1 MAKLPLPMLPLSAT
15 RLTTFSRCPR
25 AYYFRYEQKAP
36 GKPVRATLL
45 GRSIHEALAQFH
57 QWPGWR
63 GLPSLAVLQE
73 AWVAAA
79 RALPEPQEKEGWQL
93 LRMYYQKFVEP
104 LDQWCEPLATEG
116 RLEGTLQAGP
126 VEFKLGGR
134 YDRLE
139 TLRPHTEKGRG
150 AALAVTD
157 YKTSRTVLPPDQL
170 AMDIQMGLYQIALNQ
185 RYQGSL
191 AQVNHI
197 YLRTGDIVQFEA
209 HEEQQVVVKAKIQGL
224 ACALMEDNAFAPKE
238 GEHCRSCEYRKF
250 CPAIHARPESLPQ
263 QTRSLQLSLLS
274 G

>member
-1 MAKLPLPMLPLSAT
+1 MLPLSAT

-36 GKPVRATLL
+36 GKPMKAALL

-63 GLPSLAVLQE
+63 GMPSLAVLQE
-73 AWVAAA
+73 AWVASAGTLSEA
-79 RALPEPQEKEGWQL
+79 QENEGWQL
-93 LRMYYQKFVEP
+93 LRTYYQKFVEP
-104 LDQWCEPLATEG
+104 LDQWREPLATEG
-116 RLEGTLQAGP
+116 RLEGSLQAGP

-134 YDRLE
+134 YDRLDA
-139 TLRPHTEKGRG
+139 LRSNHKKGGG

-157 YKTSRTVLPPDQL
+157 YKTSRTVLAPDQL
-170 AMDIQMGLYQIALNQ
+170 AVDIQMGLYQIALNQ

-191 AQVNHI
+191 TQVNHL
-197 YLRTGDIVQFEA
+197 YLRTGDIVQFES
-209 HEEQQVVVKAKIQGL
+209 HEEQQVVVKAKIQSL
-224 ACALMEDNAFAPKE
+224 ARALIEDKAFVPKE
-238 GEHCRSCEYRKF
+238 GEHCRTCAYRKF
-250 CPAIHARPESLPQ
+250 CPAICERPEALPK

>member
-1 MAKLPLPMLPLSAT
+1 MAKQPLPMLPLSAT

-36 GKPVRATLL
+36 GKPVRAALL

-63 GLPSLAVLQE
+63 GMPSLAVLQE
-73 AWVAAA
+73 AWIAAA
-79 RALPEPQEKEGWQL
+79 STLPETQEKEGWQL
-93 LRMYYQKFVEP
+93 LKTYYQKFVEP
-104 LDQWCEPLATEG
+104 LEQWREPLATEG

-134 YDRLE
+134 YDRLD
-139 TLRPHTEKGRG
+139 TLRPDTKKGGG
-150 AALAVTD
+150 ATLAVTD
-157 YKTSRTVLPPDQL
+157 YKTSRTVLAPDQL

-209 HEEQQVVVKAKIQGL
+209 HEEQQVAVKTKIQSL
-224 ACALMEDNAFAPKE
+224 ACALMEDKAFVPKE

-250 CPAIHARPESLPQ
+250 CPAIHERPESLPK

>member
-1 MAKLPLPMLPLSAT
+1 M
-15 RLTTFSRCPR
+15 
-25 AYYFRYEQKAP
+25 
-36 GKPVRATLL
+36 
-45 GRSIHEALAQFH
+45 
-57 QWPGWR
+57 
-63 GLPSLAVLQE
+63 PSLAVLQE

-79 RALPEPQEKEGWQL
+79 STLPETQEKEGWQL
-93 LRMYYQKFVEP
+93 LRKYYEKFVEP
-104 LDQWCEPLATEG
+104 LDQWHEPLATEG

-134 YDRLE
+134 YDRLD
-139 TLRPHTEKGRG
+139 TLRSNTKKGGG

-157 YKTSRTVLPPDQL
+157 YKTSRTVLAPDQL

-209 HEEQQVVVKAKIQGL
+209 HKEQQVVVKTKIQSL
-224 ACALMEDNAFAPKE
+224 ACALVENKAFVPKE
-238 GEHCRSCEYRKF
+238 GEHCRACEYRRF
-250 CPAIHARPESLPQ
+250 CPAIHERPESLPK